1 MSPKLPRQ
9 ILDEDNF
16 IESSYYETEP
26 DQWRPHGWKY
36 RLAWIQ
42 KGTCRVLFDNHYG
55 KADHYHVDDQEVPYE
70 FTTIHQLRLDFI
82 DLVKKHGG
90 PV

>member
-1 MSPKLPRQ
+1 MGPKLPRQ

-16 IESSYYETEP
+16 LEIAYYETEP
-26 DQWRPHGWKY
+26 DQWRPHGVRY

-42 KGTCRVLFDNHYG
+42 KGVCRVLFDNHYG
-55 KADHYHVDDQEVPYE
+55 KADHFHVDGKETQYVFSTVY
-70 FTTIHQLRLDFI
+70 QLRLDFI
-82 DLVKKHGG
+82 NLIKELGG